1 MKANGKGFIFNNT
14 NNITYNNNNKKETI
28 DNIGEYKKVKKNFGL
43 INYYNNN
50 FKNKTLETKL
60 NMIGVDTKSKNG
72 DFVNFQSEY
81 GKQKFIIN
89 QSKNESEI
97 TTPKFID
104 FQRANRNTSSF
115 RNYSQQNNTD
125 NN

>member
-14 NNITYNNNNKKETI
+14 NNITYNNNKKETI

-72 DFVNFQSEY
+72 DFVNLLIF
-81 GKQKFIIN
+81 N
-89 QSKNESEI
+89 
-97 TTPKFID
+97 
-104 FQRANRNTSSF
+104 
-115 RNYSQQNNTD
+115 
-125 NN
+125 